1 MLSELWAGPASPGRR
16 EGVPAGSPHSPLSW
30 SPSIGHS
37 QGSPIGWPASPA
49 RKDFSQQTRGHA
61 CARLC
66 LEQISEA
73 VLSPCGC
80 SQGTAALVWFE
91 PSPSGGS
98 GWGRTWRG
106 HLLGLSDPSVS
117 SGFYGLL
124 VTRGR
129 HWSWA
134 GSGYS
139 PPPAPQ
145 SGRGVREGRP
155 RAAGGSSRGGRGPGC
170 FAGCALGLCAVV
182 KEAEV
187 LEGKALG
194 PVCRREPGSD
204 PSPGVWGK
212 GEAGRQERTALS

>member
-1 MLSELWAGPASPGRR
+1 M
-16 EGVPAGSPHSPLSW
+16 
-30 SPSIGHS
+30 
-37 QGSPIGWPASPA
+37 
-49 RKDFSQQTRGHA
+49 
-61 CARLC
+61 
-66 LEQISEA
+66 A
-73 VLSPCGC
+73 VL

-139 PPPAPQ
+139 PPPPPPRVGEEL
-145 SGRGVREGRP
+145 GRGGPERQVAAPGEEGAQAALQDVR
-155 RAAGGSSRGGRGPGC
+155 SV
-170 FAGCALGLCAVV
+170 CALWLR
-182 KEAEV
+182 K
-187 LEGKALG
+187 L
-194 PVCRREPGSD
+194 RS
-204 PSPGVWGK
+204 
-212 GEAGRQERTALS
+212 